1 MKLTRYQKE
10 LAAIV
15 GEKYPGLSAVDL
27 VAELCRMGVVDHTL
41 CKVMA
46 VRHWVDEAVKKGSRK
61 VEAMWMASEHFCSS
75 YEYVRKCMYYYNDV
89 NI

>member
-1 MKLTRYQKE
+1 MQLTRYQKD
-10 LAAIV
+10 LAQIV
-15 GEKYPGLSAVDL
+15 ETRYAGMSPAAL
-27 VAELCRMGVVDHTL
+27 VAELCRIGVVDHTL
-41 CKVMA
+41 CKVLA
-46 VRHWVDEAVKKGSRK
+46 VRRWVDDAVKGGHRK